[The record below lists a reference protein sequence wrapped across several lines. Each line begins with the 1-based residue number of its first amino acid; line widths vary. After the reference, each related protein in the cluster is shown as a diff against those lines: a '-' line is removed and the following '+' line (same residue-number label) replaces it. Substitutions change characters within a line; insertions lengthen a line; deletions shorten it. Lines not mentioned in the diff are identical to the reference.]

1 MFDLKTRWPNW
12 TRTVENETREGC
24 LALLQIYESEES
36 FLSTSFS
43 QSGKQ
48 NVTTVE

>member
-1 MFDLKTRWPNW
+1 MFPGDRIELN
-12 TRTVENETREGC
+12 TVDNETRESY

-36 FLSTSFS
+36 FLSTTFS